1 MKQKSF
7 MVEDEGWEVGG
18 QVESGGGWDYTDFG
32 GAYGKIPTIHK
43 DIFFGAEEPMGREEV
58 DSALPG

>member
-7 MVEDEGWEVGG
+7 RLDDDAWGVGG
-18 QVESGGGWDYTDFG
+18 QVEGDGGWDYTDFG
-32 GAYGKIPTIHK
+32 SYGKMPAIHE